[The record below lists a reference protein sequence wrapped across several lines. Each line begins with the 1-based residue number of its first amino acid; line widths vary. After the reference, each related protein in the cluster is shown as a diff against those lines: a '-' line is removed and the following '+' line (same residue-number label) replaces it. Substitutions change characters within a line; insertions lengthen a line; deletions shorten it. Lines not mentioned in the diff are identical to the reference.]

1 MTEAMPLSAF
11 ISPGEDLSD
20 DVLLSLRAVEQEFR
34 VGRGARLRA
43 LRGVDLDVHQ
53 GETLGIVGESGCGK
67 STLLRAVVSA
77 PRPTGGSVVF
87 DGRDITAMDRRE
99 LAEVRPHLGFVFQ
112 DPFSALDPR
121 FVVRDLVEEPM
132 LAAGIG
138 REQRR
143 ERSRELLDLVG
154 LDPDHHGE
162 RKSGQLSGGQLQRVA
177 IARALAVEPRVLL
190 CDEIVSALD
199 VSVQAQVLNLLEE
212 LRRKLGLTSLFVSH
226 DLAIVRHV
234 SDRVAVMYL
243 GKVVEVGPTDDI
255 YHRPRHPYTSYLTGA
270 VPGGGNRAT
279 LQGELPSPMN
289 PPSGCPFR
297 TRCPRA
303 ESVCADVE
311 PPMVTYGAQHSAA
324 CHFPLSNA
332 V

>member
-1 MTEAMPLSAF
+1 MTEALPIPAPQRSEEVP
-11 ISPGEDLSD
+11 SEQ
-20 DVLLSLRAVEQEFR
+20 VLLSIRDVHQVFE
-34 VGRGARLRA
+34 VGRGRRLRA
-43 LRGVDLDVHQ
+43 LRGVDLDVHE
-53 GETLGIVGESGCGK
+53 GETLGVVGESGCGK
-67 STLLRAVVSA
+67 STLLRAIVSA

-87 DGRDITAMDRRE
+87 EGKELTAMDRGE
-99 LAEVRPHLGFVFQ
+99 LAAVRPHLGFVFQ

-121 FVVRDLVEEPM
+121 FLVRDLVEEPL
-132 LAAGIG
+132 LAAGIP

-143 ERSRELLDLVG
+143 RRSRELLDLVG

-199 VSVQAQVLNLLEE
+199 VSVQAQVLNLLEG
-212 LRRKLGLTSLFVSH
+212 LRRKLGLTSIFVSH

-243 GKVVEVGPTDDI
+243 GKVVEVGPTDEI
-255 YHRPRHPYTSYLTGA
+255 YNRPRHPYTRYLTGA
-270 VPGGGNRAT
+270 APGLGERAA
-279 LQGELPSPMN
+279 LQGELPSPLS

-303 ESVCADVE
+303 KELCAEVE
-311 PPMVTYGAQHSAA
+311 PPMASYADQHSAA
-324 CHFPLSNA
+324 CHFPLA
-332 V
+332 VV